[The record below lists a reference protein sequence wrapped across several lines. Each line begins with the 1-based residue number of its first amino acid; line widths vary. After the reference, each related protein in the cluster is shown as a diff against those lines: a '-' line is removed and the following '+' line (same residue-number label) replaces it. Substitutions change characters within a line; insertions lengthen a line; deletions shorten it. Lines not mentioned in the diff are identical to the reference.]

1 MNEPI
6 TITIDINV
14 DSPLLIEHGVS
25 CALQGV
31 WHPNTAEQAAAWD
44 LLVELVT
51 RISVVGLKD
60 DEGKLDA
67 ALESYAGIFG
77 AARGALQRHGSGVA
91 TERRGELSFAA
102 IVAHFLNRVIRPVT
116 AWWHPRVAQLDAE
129 SEANLR
135 TTLAELSRL
144 VTEYAKVLAQACDA
158 KEFVRYLVDEGMH
171 YRRPAQ
177 SEDHD

>member
-1 MNEPI
+1 MSEPI
-6 TITIDINV
+6 MVDINIV
-14 DSPLLIEHGVS
+14 SPLLVEHGVA

-31 WHPNTAEQAAAWD
+31 WNPNPAEEAGAWD

-67 ALESYAGIFG
+67 ALASYANIFD
-77 AARGALQRHGSGVA
+77 AARGALQRHGPTVA
-91 TERRGELSFAA
+91 AQRRGELSLAT
-102 IVAHFLNRVIRPVT
+102 IVAHLLNRVIRPVT
-116 AWWHPRVAQLDAE
+116 AWWHPRVAELDDEQTAK
-129 SEANLR
+129 LR
-135 TTLAELSRL
+135 NTLAELSRL

-171 YRRPAQ
+171 YRRPV
-177 SEDHD
+177 SSGD